1 MINELVLVG
10 FFSPTHSFKAPALV
24 LLLGVEKTTEMKQ
37 GWKRSV
43 RLFSTIQLMLIMIL
57 DHSKRSASYL
67 CPWKL

>member
-43 RLFSTIQLMLIMIL
+43 RLFSTIQLM